1 MSKLIT
7 PESVATAAQC
17 IVDRGGRVSVR
28 SVIDELGGGS
38 PNAVSPLINEWKA
51 NRSTSLP
58 VPDIA
63 INPAIIQLIARQVS
77 LASTEAAREA
87 DTRAAEVIADAE
99 VIAAAGRAAED
110 SVARL
115 QIALNGA
122 NERVQQLTGQLE
134 ERALE
139 IQQVRK
145 DCAEQV
151 AVAQGRAQSERETAE
166 AVRQDLVRAQI
177 RVEAV
182 PRLEAENAA
191 LQERLREAE
200 NAVAAARQAEAVAS
214 AKQVAEGIRAKECMD
229 REKLA
234 LAHLQ
239 RLEAGLDEAR
249 LRDRAMVDRSQQLE
263 RDLVAA
269 QTHLAAFKVPAAL
282 VSNG

>member
-7 PESVATAAQC
+7 PESVAAAAQC

-51 NRSTSLP
+51 NRSISSP
-58 VPDIA
+58 VPDVA

-77 LASTEAAREA
+77 TASIEAAKDA
-87 DTRAAEVIADAE
+87 DARAAEVVADAE
-99 VIAAAGRAAED
+99 LIAAAGRAAED
-110 SVARL
+110 LATRL
-115 QIALNGA
+115 QVALNGA
-122 NERVQQLTGQLE
+122 NERVQQLTGQLD

-145 DCAEQV
+145 DSAEQV
-151 AVAQGRAQSERETAE
+151 ALSQGRAQSERETAE
-166 AVRQDLVRAQI
+166 AVRQDLVRSQI

-182 PRLEAENAA
+182 PRLESENAA

-200 NAVAAARQAEAVAS
+200 SAVAVARQAEAVAS
-214 AKQVAEGIRAKECMD
+214 AKQVAEAIRATECMD

-239 RLEAGLDEAR
+239 RLETVLDELR
-249 LRDRAMVDRSQQLE
+249 LRDRSMVDRLQQLE
-263 RDLVAA
+263 RDLVVA
-269 QTHLAAFKVPAAL
+269 QTNLAALKVPAAL